1 MNREFLLEK
10 DTLSLVNKFLTHN
23 ESSKMRKVSRDFRD
37 SVDHKIRYEQEIEN
51 ISNIYQVGE
60 HNKLGIISDKDSKNI
75 YRLEYIAKNYG
86 SFDLLPLSGSN
97 LNLIKFDKII
107 RYKNKYEKRF
117 YSFPKIVSYSMSSGD
132 YYIDE
137 DIKLNSR
144 DYEVISETQTRL
156 AFHFRYEGDTVD
168 YDVFIKYVIK
178 DNEKFTEIIRYE
190 DDGTDKGKYVDIC
203 MLYNQNMFLCIYLV
217 DDKLYGYSF
226 HKMLLDIK
234 TINCYLFD
242 KFPVFDYSTNKG
254 EHIVIAK
261 LNNIIL
267 KQNYYMFDNFVLDL
281 DTQKIKVLGDYDG
294 KYVINKNRLDKIE
307 DSDNLFKLVDY

>member
-1 MNREFLLEK
+1 MNREFLLER

-23 ESSKMRKVSRDFRD
+23 ESSKMRNVSRDFRD

-60 HNKLGIISDKDSKNI
+60 HNKLGIILDKDSKNI

-132 YYIDE
+132 YYIDG
-137 DIKLNSR
+137 DIKLNNR
-144 DYEVISETQTRL
+144 NYEVISETKTRL
-156 AFHFRYEGDTVD
+156 AFHFQYEGATVD
-168 YDVFIKYVIK
+168 YEVFIKYMIK
-178 DNEKFTEIIRYE
+178 DDEEFTEIIRYE
-190 DDGTDKGKYVDIC
+190 DDGTNKGKYVDKYI
-203 MLYNQNMFLCIYLV
+203 LYNENIFLCIYLV
-217 DDKLYGYSF
+217 DDKLYEYSF
-226 HKMLLDIK
+226 YKFSDIK

-242 KFPVFDYSTNKG
+242 KFPVFDYLTNEE

-261 LNNIIL
+261 SNNNNL
-267 KQNYYMFDNFVLDL
+267 KQNYYMFGSFVLDL

-294 KYVINKNRLDKIE
+294 KYIIDKNRLDKIE
-307 DSDNLFKLVDY
+307 DSDKLLKLTD